1 MKFHFRLQSLLNWK
15 KNLEECSQMR
25 LAKKKV
31 QLQAQEEEITE
42 LMTRRRENE
51 ERLHDK
57 VVRGI
62 GLGEYLLHKEFDEDS
77 FEDLLNK
84 ESQKERTQ
92 VEIEGERKVLTGF
105 MRERKMLERL
115 KEKGLKTF
123 TGKMEKLEQKNADEM
138 VLQRR
143 CSTGKRELR

>member
-105 MRERKMLERL
+105 MKERKMLERL

>member
-1 MKFHFRLQSLLNWK
+1 MKFHFSLQSLLNWK

-105 MRERKMLERL
+105 MKERKMLERL